1 MRAAFGLPVFH
12 ARGGLGKLL
21 ATCHVTARTVPPS
34 QSHTDTFQ
42 QLRPA
47 TPAFLINLSTVLAKV
62 GAWGHLL
69 PRVRPYYAYKC
80 NNDPVLCALLQ
91 QAGAGF
97 DCASLPEIQQ
107 CLALGAAPA
116 DLIYANTQKDTAML
130 AAAAQLHVP
139 LTTVDT
145 ADEVHKIHQQAPGMR
160 VLLRIAVDDAGAVC
174 RFSSKFGAHEQEW
187 PDIMATARACGV
199 HLAGVSFH
207 AGSGASGP
215 VAFFNAIEQARA
227 AFDVGSAHGF
237 AFDILDIGGGF
248 PGNDRGTFSFA
259 DIANAVTLGLETHF
273 SDPAVEV
280 VAEPGRFFAEE
291 SHVYALQVIGV
302 RELRAEQLRDA
313 ASIELRAEQLRDVA
327 SIQVQ
332 DAASIELAA
341 TQAPLGQRA
350 LFLNDGLYGCL
361 NNIVFDHHKL
371 ELAGVVSEHASAPA
385 VRTKLFGPTCDSID
399 VVHSGIPLPPLEVG
413 DTVLLR
419 DMGAYTHSA
428 ASRFNGFGGY
438 QFEYVV
444 DAAGRP

>member
-1 MRAAFGLPVFH
+1 MRPAFGLPLFH

-21 ATCHVTARTVPPS
+21 ASCHVTARTVSPS

-80 NNDPVLCALLQ
+80 NNDPVLCSLLQ

-107 CLALGAAPA
+107 CLALGATPA
-116 DLIYANTQKDTAML
+116 DVIYANTQKDAAML
-130 AAAAQLHVP
+130 AAAAQLRVP

-145 ADEVHKIHQQAPGMR
+145 ADEVRKIRQCAPDMR

-187 PDIMATARACGV
+187 PEIMAAARACGV

-215 VAFFNAIEQARA
+215 LAFFKAIEQARA
-227 AFDVGSAHGF
+227 AFDVGAAHGF
-237 AFDILDIGGGF
+237 AFEMLDIGGGF

-259 DIANAVTLGLETHF
+259 DIATAVTLGLETHF
-273 SDPAVEV
+273 PDPAVEV
-280 VAEPGRFFAEE
+280 VAEPGRFFVEE

-313 ASIELRAEQLRDVA
+313 AEIELPF
-327 SIQVQ
+327 
-332 DAASIELAA
+332 
-341 TQAPLGQRA
+341 TTAPERSDEAGSERA
-350 LFLNDGLYGCL
+350 LFVNDGLYGCL
-361 NNIVFDHHKL
+361 NNVVFDHHKL

-399 VVHSGIPLPPLEVG
+399 VVHSGMPLPPLVVG

-419 DMGAYTHSA
+419 DMGAYTRSA
-428 ASRFNGFGGY
+428 ASRFNGYGGY

-444 DAAGRP
+444 DAAERP

>member
-1 MRAAFGLPVFH
+1 MRPAFGLPLFH

-21 ATCHVTARTVPPS
+21 ASCHVTARTVPPS

-80 NNDPVLCALLQ
+80 NNDPVLCSLLQ

-107 CLALGAAPA
+107 CLALGATPA
-116 DLIYANTQKDTAML
+116 DVIYANTQKDAAML
-130 AAAAQLHVP
+130 AAAAQLRVP

-145 ADEVHKIHQQAPGMR
+145 ADEVRKIRQCAPDMR

-187 PDIMATARACGV
+187 PEIMAAARACGV

-215 VAFFNAIEQARA
+215 LAFFKAIEQARA
-227 AFDVGSAHGF
+227 AFDVGAAHGF
-237 AFDILDIGGGF
+237 AFEMLDIGGGF

-259 DIANAVTLGLETHF
+259 DIATAVTLGLEAHF
-273 SDPAVEV
+273 PDPAVEV
-280 VAEPGRFFAEE
+280 VAEPGRFFVEE

-313 ASIELRAEQLRDVA
+313 AEIELPF
-327 SIQVQ
+327 
-332 DAASIELAA
+332 
-341 TQAPLGQRA
+341 TTAPESSDEAGSERA
-350 LFLNDGLYGCL
+350 LFVNDGLYGCL
-361 NNIVFDHHKL
+361 NNVVFDHHKL

-399 VVHSGIPLPPLEVG
+399 VVHSGMPLPPLEVG

-419 DMGAYTHSA
+419 DMGAYTRSA

-444 DAAGRP
+444 DAAERP